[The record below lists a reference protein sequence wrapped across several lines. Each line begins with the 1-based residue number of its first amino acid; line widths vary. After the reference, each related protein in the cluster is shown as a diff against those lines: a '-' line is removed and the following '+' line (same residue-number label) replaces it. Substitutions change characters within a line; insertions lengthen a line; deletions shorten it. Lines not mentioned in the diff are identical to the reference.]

1 MKGIK
6 SEIIT
11 MIVGVI
17 VSKLMDKI
25 LGGRKDGTVR

>member
-6 SEIIT
+6 SDIIT

-17 VSKLMDKI
+17 VSKLMEKI
-25 LGGRKDGTVR
+25 LGGRNVV

>member
-6 SEIIT
+6 SDIIT

-17 VSKLMDKI
+17 VSKLMEKI
-25 LGGRKDGTVR
+25 LGGHKDGTVR